1 MGWLCSKCSYNS
13 DISRGSFFPFFFRI
27 SGTHQR
33 NALKEETY
41 FITYTQIEI
50 PFNSHQKLSWP
61 KRNRNKTDT
70 MVFEN
75 HKKVSFNIA
84 SKASYFYSLSR
95 QKFIKNAKNVPF
107 GEFMKTCSLLS
118 NSVARQ
124 VNFDGTKVIKN
135 TQCLKIT
142 KNVAFEFFN
151 FQGFKSSQNRT
162 FLAFL
167 MNFCPLK
174 M

>member
-1 MGWLCSKCSYNS
+1 MLIPFFGQLRSPIWVGCSKCSYNS
-13 DISRGSFFPFFFRI
+13 DISRGSFFPFFFFRI

-61 KRNRNKTDT
+61 KRNGNKTDT

-84 SKASYFYSLSR
+84 SEASYVYILSG
-95 QKFIKNAKNVPF
+95 QKF
-107 GEFMKTCSLLS
+107 
-118 NSVARQ
+118 
-124 VNFDGTKVIKN
+124 
-135 TQCLKIT
+135 T
-142 KNVAFEFFN
+142 KNVKKVHLGEFWKSRGGGQTVLPDRTSNKNVATVFEN
-151 FQGFKSSQNRT
+151 HRKSLNQHWMLINLT
-162 FLAFL
+162 FCKVQL
-167 MNFCPLK
+167 
-174 M
+174 